1 MNLTG
6 RNIHLR
12 KPEVHINPYRILLL
26 LGLIFGI
33 TLVLKGVLQ
42 GDIKKPFTPTPTPT
56 RTTNSYALEG
66 ETRFTAGDLNAAMA
80 AYQQAVQTDPNNAQ
94 LYSELARI
102 QTYSSA
108 SLSTDA
114 QRKERLQQALDNIN
128 KAKQLAPED
137 STVHA
142 VRAFVLDWNA
152 NPVLSGENRQSL
164 LTEAEQESVR
174 ALQLDNQNTLALA
187 FYSEILADEMKWE
200 QAQQYI
206 AQALQRDPGLMDV
219 HRINGQILESLGYY
233 TKAIDEYKA
242 AAKIMPNM
250 TFLYIY
256 IGANYRQLAAN
267 DPSSPYYES
276 ALEYFA
282 KAADINTQLGIKD
295 PVPYVAIAKT
305 YTQKGDFLVSALNIR
320 KAVALDPSNPDLYA
334 QLGIVFFKSRNY
346 EGAIP
351 AFKCA
356 LRGCTAAESCEAR
369 TCDDTKDPQV
379 SVQGMPLSDTTIV
392 YYYTYGS
399 VLSGLSRPSN
409 NYCGD
414 AMQVFKEIRAV
425 YSGANDVM
433 SIVRAGESICGALPT
448 STPMP

>member
-1 MNLTG
+1 MNLSG
-6 RNIHLR
+6 KNIRLR
-12 KPEVHINPYRILLL
+12 KLEVRINPYRILLL
-26 LGLIFGI
+26 LGGIFGM
-33 TLVLKGVLQ
+33 TLVLRGVLL

-56 RTTNSYALEG
+56 RTSDSYALEG
-66 ETRFTAGDLNAAMA
+66 ETRFIAGDLNAAMV
-80 AYQQAVQTDPNNAQ
+80 AYQEAIQTDPTNAR
-94 LYSELARI
+94 LYYELARI

-108 SLSTDA
+108 TLSTDA
-114 QRKERLQQALDNIN
+114 DKKDRLQSALENIN
-128 KAKQLAPED
+128 KAKELAPED

-142 VRAFVLDWNA
+142 IRAFVLDWNA
-152 NPVLSGENRQSL
+152 YSVIAGDKRPSL

-187 FYSEILADEMKWE
+187 FYAEILADEMKWE

-206 AQALQRDPGLMDV
+206 AQALQRDPSLMDV

-233 TKAIDEYKA
+233 TKAIEEYKEA
-242 AAKIMPNM
+242 ARIMPNL

-267 DPSSPYYES
+267 DPTSPYYDS

-282 KAADINTQLGIKD
+282 KAANIDTQLGIKD
-295 PVPYVAIAKT
+295 PAPYVAIAKT
-305 YTQKGDFLVSALNIR
+305 YSQKGDFLVSALNIR
-320 KAVALDPSNPDLYA
+320 KAVALDPANPDMYA

-369 TCDDTKDPQV
+369 SCNSDTDPQV
-379 SVQGMPLSDTTIV
+379 AVTGMPLSDTTVV

-409 NYCGD
+409 NYCAD
-414 AMQVFKEIRAV
+414 AMEVFKEIRSQ
-425 YSGANDVM
+425 YSGDENIM
-433 SIVRAGESICGALPT
+433 SIVKSGEAICATLPT
-448 STPMP
+448 STPVP